1 MSWSGVKEDGNTQF
15 KHKYHW
21 IAMALTRLL
30 VLYWDTQRQN
40 FPGEGRRSIHGA
52 IRYLVS
58 IFMYERAEQLCW
70 HRAQLAPSSNCT
82 GGRIYQASEE
92 KQDPIWDDCS
102 RYDEHAGEAEQIYIY
117 LSLSLSLLVVRGE
130 HHRHEDERYWI
141 GSQEVCELT
150 GGRLVFSTS
159 KDHWIRSSRLR
170 DVPGAWTE
178 EQQEAAIATRYL
190 AHGKRWSRWFPKSC
204 GVCWLP
210 PESTYAETC
219 PAARWNSL

>member
-1 MSWSGVKEDGNTQF
+1 MSWSGVKEAGNTQF

-117 LSLSLSLLVVRGE
+117 IYIYLSLSSGCERWTPPAWRWEILDWKPGGLWTHRGPACFFNIQRSLDQIIKAQRCASSLNRGAAGGSHSYKIFGPWEEVIKVVPKVLRGLLGASRE
-130 HHRHEDERYWI
+130 HLCWNMP
-141 GSQEVCELT
+141 
-150 GGRLVFSTS
+150 
-159 KDHWIRSSRLR
+159 SSS
-170 DVPGAWTE
+170 V
-178 EQQEAAIATRYL
+178 
-190 AHGKRWSRWFPKSC
+190 K
-204 GVCWLP
+204 
-210 PESTYAETC
+210 
-219 PAARWNSL
+219 

>member
-1 MSWSGVKEDGNTQF
+1 MKRSKRRW
-15 KHKYHW
+15 KHSIQAQVPLNCNGFDTFACSVLRYAATEFPWRREKIHPRSHQVLGQHIHVW
-21 IAMALTRLL
+21 TCWAAL
-30 VLYWDTQRQN
+30 
-40 FPGEGRRSIHGA
+40 
-52 IRYLVS
+52 
-58 IFMYERAEQLCW
+58 
-70 HRAQLAPSSNCT
+70 LAPGSAGTQLKLHWWQNLPSFRRKT
-82 GGRIYQASEE
+82 GSHLGWLF
-92 KQDPIWDDCS
+92 KIWRTCWWS
-102 RYDEHAGEAEQIYIY
+102 RANLYI
-117 LSLSLSLLVVRGE
+117 SLSLSLLVVRGE

-141 GSQEVCELT
+141 GNQEVCELT

>member
-82 GGRIYQASEE
+82 GGRIYQASEKNRIPSGMTVQDMTNMLV
-92 KQDPIWDDCS
+92 KQS
-102 RYDEHAGEAEQIYIY
+102 KFIYI
-117 LSLSLSLLVVRGE
+117 SLSLSSGCERWTPPAWRWEILDWKPGGLWTHRGPACFFNIQRSLDQIIKAQRCARSLNRGAAGGSHSYKIFGPWEEVIKVVPKVLRGLLAASRE
-130 HHRHEDERYWI
+130 HLCWNMP
-141 GSQEVCELT
+141 
-150 GGRLVFSTS
+150 
-159 KDHWIRSSRLR
+159 SSS
-170 DVPGAWTE
+170 V
-178 EQQEAAIATRYL
+178 
-190 AHGKRWSRWFPKSC
+190 K
-204 GVCWLP
+204 
-210 PESTYAETC
+210 
-219 PAARWNSL
+219 